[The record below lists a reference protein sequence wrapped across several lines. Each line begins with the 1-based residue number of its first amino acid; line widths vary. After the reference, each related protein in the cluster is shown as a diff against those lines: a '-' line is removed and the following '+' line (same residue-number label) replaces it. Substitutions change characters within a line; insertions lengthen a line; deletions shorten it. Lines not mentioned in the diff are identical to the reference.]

1 MRAAFG
7 RSARSKRP
15 RDNGGYE
22 RGQEVRDITNEHL
35 QEFISTVEDWIRRYR
50 SVEIAG
56 LPGTERRAELEKIM
70 WRALQEIVEY
80 SKSEEA
86 AKNAEERR
94 QVMELLNHAVRA
106 ELAVLHEQ
114 DAFYVEDLVERLEA
128 LARKLKKRNDTE

>member
-1 MRAAFG
+1 MRH
-7 RSARSKRP
+7 
-15 RDNGGYE
+15 
-22 RGQEVRDITNEHL
+22 ITNEHL
-35 QEFISTVEDWIRRYR
+35 QEFISTVEDWIRLYR

-70 WRALQEIVEY
+70 WQALQEIVEY

-86 AKNAEERR
+86 ARKAEERR
-94 QVMELLNHAVRA
+94 EVMELLNHAVRA

-128 LARKLKKRNDTE
+128 LARKLKKKNDTE